1 MANKRKQETEIV
13 RNALKK
19 TYKKLDDK
27 SLEQATRETLLAP
40 KDRMVQVGGKLISA
54 SDLRHQVAQKI
65 ENLGSDGKNI
75 EEANDFQMMVASSI
89 ETINSETSSSQEY
102 FRWLDDAS
110 EIIKNMNDGFVSE
123 ADLNERNAFIDM
135 SHQRETELLV
145 CLSLYSNSNNPQAA
159 QKAEQIRYKLK
170 KLREM
175 RSAIENSTKNEA
187 DVKVTEEE
195 YHNAVPYY
203 KLYKG
208 LAKLPFGYDIPPEQK
223 RQLGIDHE
231 DDEDIS
237 DDSLLFDQLINAMLD
252 DMRSDDYLSG
262 TSNTFYNKENEN
274 EPNVFAPTAAGRDE
288 RLQHIAEKLK
298 ELTGRKKTFGIN
310 YAILE
315 AQKKQMRGKM

>member
-1 MANKRKQETEIV
+1 MANKKQQTEIV
-13 RNALKK
+13 RNALKQ

-27 SLEQATRETLLAP
+27 ALEQTTRETLLAP
-40 KDRMVQVGGKLISA
+40 RDRVIDVGGKQMTA
-54 SDLRHQVAQKI
+54 SDLRHQLAQKI
-65 ENLGSDGKNI
+65 ENIGSGGENVA
-75 EEANDFQMMVASSI
+75 EAHDFQMMVAHSI

-123 ADLNERNAFIDM
+123 ADLDERNAFIDM

-175 RSAIENSTKNEA
+175 RSAIENSTKDKA
-187 DVKVTEEE
+187 DVRVTEEE

-237 DDSLLFDQLINAMLD
+237 DDSFLFDQLINAMLD
-252 DMRSDDYLSG
+252 DMRNDDYFSG
-262 TSNTFYNKENEN
+262 ASSAFYGTENEQ
-274 EPNVFAPTAAGRDE
+274 ETGVFAPAAAGREE
-288 RLQHIAEKLK
+288 RLQQIAEKLK
-298 ELTGRKKTFGIN
+298 ELTGRKKTFGVN
-310 YAILE
+310 YAMLE
-315 AQKKQMRGKM
+315 AQKNKLRGKM

>member
-1 MANKRKQETEIV
+1 MANKKQQTEIV
-13 RNALKK
+13 RNALKQ

-27 SLEQATRETLLAP
+27 ALEQTTRETLLAP
-40 KDRMVQVGGKLISA
+40 RDRVIDVGGKQMTA
-54 SDLRHQVAQKI
+54 SDLRHQLAQKI
-65 ENLGSDGKNI
+65 ENIGSGGENVA
-75 EEANDFQMMVASSI
+75 EAYDFQMMVAHSI

-123 ADLNERNAFIDM
+123 SDLDERNSFLDM

-145 CLSLYSNSNNPQAA
+145 CLSLYSNSNNPNAA
-159 QKAEQIRYKLK
+159 RQAEQIRYKLK

-175 RSAIENSTKNEA
+175 RSAIENSTKDKA

-237 DDSLLFDQLINAMLD
+237 NDSFLFDQLINAMLD
-252 DMRSDDYLSG
+252 DMRNDDYFSG
-262 TSNTFYNKENEN
+262 TPSAFYGSENEQ
-274 EPNVFAPTAAGRDE
+274 ETGVFAPAAAGREE
-288 RLQHIAEKLK
+288 RLQQIADKLK
-298 ELTGRKKTFGIN
+298 ELTGRKKTFGVN
-310 YAILE
+310 YAMLE
-315 AQKKQMRGKM
+315 AQKNKLRGKM